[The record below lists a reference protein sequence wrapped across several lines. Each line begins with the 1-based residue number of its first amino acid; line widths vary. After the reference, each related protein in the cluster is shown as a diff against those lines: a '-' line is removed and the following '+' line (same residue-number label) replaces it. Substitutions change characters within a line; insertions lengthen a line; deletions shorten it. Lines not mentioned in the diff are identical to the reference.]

1 MIRGDIHWVELP
13 ARAPEGREIN
23 KTRPCIIVSATG
35 LNRHRSTILM
45 VPLSTTA
52 NKPHR
57 PLSIPITSTPKPSI
71 AVCDQ
76 LLAVDRARVGQRLTT
91 LSAGELQD
99 LNESLRLILSL

>member
-1 MIRGDIHWVELP
+1 MNRGDIHWVRLP
-13 ARAPEGREIN
+13 SRTPEGREIT
-23 KTRPCIIVSATG
+23 KTRPCIFVSATA

-57 PLSIPITSTPKPSI
+57 PLSIPITATTKPSI

-76 LLAVDRARVGQRLTT
+76 LLAVDKTRLGERLAT
-91 LSAGELQD
+91 LSAAEQQD